1 MIVPSRSRV
10 YRVLAELAK
19 RISRNVRAAPSA
31 ITDSR
36 APGSA
41 GGQSKAQPW
50 HVPDIPWLCS
60 SSQTLENAT
69 YFTAHES
76 FNANPGDVIT
86 APEATVVVE
95 LQLETC
101 LVENI
106 FSSLDML
113 FKNWSKNEGLDMPG
127 LAPKLVK
134 TQKFILAIF
143 SWKDSSRL
151 QKAKSKTEKLQKWRC
166 YVLKTQHYGFL
177 LVLYHLKKRPLK
189 QKL

>member
-1 MIVPSRSRV
+1 MSGRV
-10 YRVLAELAK
+10 A
-19 RISRNVRAAPSA
+19 
-31 ITDSR
+31 
-36 APGSA
+36 
-41 GGQSKAQPW
+41 
-50 HVPDIPWLCS
+50 WLCS

-69 YFTAHES
+69 YFTAHEP

-113 FKNWSKNEGLDMPG
+113 IKNWSKNEGLDMPG

-134 TQKFILAIF
+134 LRSLFWQHFLRKILLGF
-143 SWKDSSRL
+143 
-151 QKAKSKTEKLQKWRC
+151 KSKIKNRKTAKMETLCSQNIALWFFTGTSPLEKKASHTTIVT
-166 YVLKTQHYGFL
+166 VLFKLVKT
-177 LVLYHLKKRPLK
+177 
-189 QKL
+189 